1 MAAESIPTRQ
11 AVARSTATDDDE
23 LPDTALFWR
32 WVGKAVRPYAGW
44 IITGI
49 GVVFII
55 VGYLGVSREALVA
68 KQLPYLISGGI
79 GGIALVGVGAVF
91 LGTEDIRR
99 DSGRLDR
106 LEAMVNELHA
116 VLLSRVDAPSVDTA
130 IAERDEERV
139 TPSPE
144 ARDNGQAM
152 VVALPVGQSFHR
164 PDCVMIHGK
173 DTAQQV
179 SADEV
184 RERGLKACRLCE
196 PERPDARTRA

>member
-11 AVARSTATDDDE
+11 AVRSTTAKDDE

-44 IITGI
+44 IITAAGI
-49 GVVFII
+49 LLILI
-55 VGYLGVSREALVA
+55 GYLGVSREALVA

-79 GGIALVGVGAVF
+79 GGIALVGIGAVF

-106 LEAMVNELHA
+106 LEAMVIELHA
-116 VLLSRVDAPSVDTA
+116 VLLSRADAPAVEAFSAAPDSSTA
-130 IAERDEERV
+130 QR
-139 TPSPE
+139 
-144 ARDNGQAM
+144 NGQAAAI

-164 PDCVMIHGK
+164 PDCVMMQGK
-173 DTAQQV
+173 DNARQV
-179 SADEV
+179 SADDV
-184 RERGLKACRLCE
+184 SERGLKACRLCE
-196 PERPDARTRA
+196 PERPDVRTRA

>member
-68 KQLPYLISGGI
+68 KQLPYLISGGV
-79 GGIALVGVGAVF
+79 GGMAFVGIGAVF
-91 LGTEDIRR
+91 LATEDIRR

-106 LEAMVNELHA
+106 LEAMAYELHA
-116 VLLSRVDAPSVDTA
+116 VLLARPDAPETSPNGKSA
-130 IAERDEERV
+130 PAR
-139 TPSPE
+139 PE
-144 ARDNGQAM
+144 AAQLM
-152 VVALPVGQSFHR
+152 ALPQGQTYHL
-164 PDCVMIHGK
+164 PECTMIHGK
-173 DTAQQV
+173 DAAQAIT
-179 SADEV
+179 ADEA
-184 RERGLKACRLCE
+184 EQRGLNPCRLCE
-196 PERPDARTRA
+196 PVLVES

>member
-1 MAAESIPTRQ
+1 
-11 AVARSTATDDDE
+11 E

-106 LEAMVNELHA
+106 LERMVAELHT
-116 VLLSRVDAPSVDTA
+116 LLLVHADGSPIV
-130 IAERDEERV
+130 AEG
-139 TPSPE
+139 
-144 ARDNGQAM
+144 GQA
-152 VVALPVGQSFHR
+152 AAGN
-164 PDCVMIHGK
+164 G
-173 DTAQQV
+173 
-179 SADEV
+179 
-184 RERGLKACRLCE
+184 
-196 PERPDARTRA
+196 RATE